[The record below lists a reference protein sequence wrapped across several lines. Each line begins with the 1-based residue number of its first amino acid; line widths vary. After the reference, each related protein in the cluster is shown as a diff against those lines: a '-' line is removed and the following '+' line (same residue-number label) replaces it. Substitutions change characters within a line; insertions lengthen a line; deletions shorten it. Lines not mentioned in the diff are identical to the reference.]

1 MTQGTH
7 LFLVGFMGSGKSTV
21 GRLVAQRLGRLLVD
35 LDGLVEREAQV
46 PIAEIFA
53 TKGEEGFREMESSA
67 LVSLESVEPAVVA
80 CGGGVV
86 LRPENRSALKRLGT
100 VVYLKVT
107 AGEAVARIDD
117 VSTRPLLAGPGG
129 TLAATSLLA
138 ARESLYASVADLA
151 VDTMGKAPDQI
162 ADEIVKGVQD
172 VGA

>member
-1 MTQGTH
+1 MTHGPH

-21 GRLVAQRLGRLLVD
+21 GRLVAQRLSRPFVD
-35 LDGLVEREAQV
+35 LDGLVEREAQR

-53 TKGEEGFREMESSA
+53 TEGEEGFREMESSA
-67 LVSLESVEPAVVA
+67 LLSLEGLEPAVVA

-86 LRPENRSALKRLGT
+86 LRPANRSALKRLGK

-138 ARESLYASVADLA
+138 ARESLYTSVADLA
-151 VDTMGKAPDQI
+151 VDTMGKAPEQI
-162 ADEIVKGVQD
+162 ADELVMGVRD
-172 VGA
+172 VDA